1 MERPMKRMSMIA
13 AASVGLLAA
22 SPAQAIVGAAVPDE
36 SFAPHLAMLL
46 KAARGSA
53 FCTAVV
59 IARNVLL
66 TAAHC
71 VDKPENLRIYWPGG
85 DLNREVRAVVT
96 HPLYR
101 ADAPKTREVSID
113 LALVRTAEPL
123 PARFQPVP
131 IDWEARVEPGTGFR
145 IAGYGLTN
153 EDDPK
158 TAGKLHAARLVVREP
173 ISRILIWAI
182 DPARKGLGACVGD
195 SGGPFFSQDGRMLA
209 GIIVWSAGANRKNCG
224 DLTQGVRLGPQR
236 DFIEKT
242 LRDWGI
248 R

>member
-1 MERPMKRMSMIA
+1 MKRISMIA
-13 AASVGLLAA
+13 AASAGLLAA

-36 SFAPHLAMLL
+36 SFAPHLVMLL
-46 KAARGSA
+46 RAARGSA

-59 IARNVLL
+59 IARNVLI

-85 DLNREVRAVVT
+85 DLDREVRAVVT

-101 ADAPKTREVSID
+101 PDAPKTRELSID

-131 IDWEARVEPGTGFR
+131 IDWNAQVAPGTAFK
-145 IAGYGLTN
+145 IAGYGVTK
-153 EDDPK
+153 ETDPR
-158 TAGKLHAARLVVREP
+158 TAGRLHAATLHVREP
-173 ISRILIWAI
+173 ISRLLIWAV

-195 SGGPFFSQDGRMLA
+195 SGGPFFSQDGKMLA
-209 GIIVWSAGANRKNCG
+209 GVIVWSQGLGKNDCG
-224 DLTQGVRLGPQR
+224 DLTQGARLGPQR

-242 LRDWGI
+242 LRDWGQ

>member
-1 MERPMKRMSMIA
+1 MKRMSIMA
-13 AASVGLLAA
+13 AASAGLLAV

-36 SFAPHLAMLL
+36 SFAPHLVMLL
-46 KAARGSA
+46 RAARGSA

-59 IARNVLL
+59 IARDVLL

-85 DLNREVRAVVT
+85 DLNREVRAVVS

-101 ADAPKTREVSID
+101 ADAPKTRELSID
-113 LALVRTAEPL
+113 LALVRTAQPL

-131 IDWEARVEPGTGFR
+131 IDWEARVEPGTSFS
-145 IAGYGLTN
+145 IAGYGLTD

-158 TAGKLHAARLVVREP
+158 TAGKLHIARLVVREP
-173 ISRILIWAI
+173 ISRLLIWAV

-209 GIIVWSAGANRKNCG
+209 GLIVWSAGVGRKTCG
-224 DLTQGVRLGPQR
+224 DLTQGLRLGPQR

-242 LRDWGI
+242 LRDWGL